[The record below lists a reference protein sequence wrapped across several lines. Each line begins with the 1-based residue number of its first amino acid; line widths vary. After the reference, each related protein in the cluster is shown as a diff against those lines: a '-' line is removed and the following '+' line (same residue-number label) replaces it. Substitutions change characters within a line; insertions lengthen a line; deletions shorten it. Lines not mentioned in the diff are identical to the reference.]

1 MTDWKA
7 DLDAQVQ
14 ESIAFAKSVAIEPS
28 IPRTLV
34 EPNRM
39 PPVNNSERQEIRQRV
54 SKFKAHQERFAGDRD
69 DFAASQLKRML
80 GRS

>member
-7 DLDAQVQ
+7 DLDALVQ
-14 ESIAFAKSVAIEPS
+14 ESIAFAKSVAIEPP

-39 PPVNNSERQEIRQRV
+39 PPVNNSERHEIRQRV
-54 SKFKAHQERFAGDRD
+54 SNFKAHQERFARDRD